1 MGNTGLADFV
11 LIVTQRICKNLIV
24 FHKHRKIC
32 LWIMWTEMRQK
43 AAWPMGF
50 VYLPN
55 WFSLLSRQWEP
66 EERDERSTVVL
77 VRVEMYCIDVAV
89 SQMC

>member
-11 LIVTQRICKNLIV
+11 LTVTQRICKNLIV

-32 LWIMWTEMRQK
+32 LWIMWTEMRQN

-55 WFSLLSRQWEP
+55 CFSLLSRQWEP

-77 VRVEMYCIDVAV
+77 VRVEM
-89 SQMC
+89 